1 MKKLFALMLALMLT
15 LAGVSAVSAEDAAPA
30 ASSGGSITLS
40 MTLNEEAIAALAGAS
55 DETSAKLISSIVGL
69 VNSLSITTTSDG
81 VDAEMFV
88 NVNDQSVAGLAVLKD
103 TDKMFLLSDIFPN
116 YILKID
122 QQAMAGASGESAGS
136 IGMPQISLDPA
147 QMAAM
152 AEPITKLMNDIM
164 GKVGEAEAVEE
175 VGFDTVFT
183 VKNPIKMTTKE
194 ALSMVL
200 TAAKEIVA
208 QEGFS
213 SLIGQLKAQGMPI
226 SFSAEDIDKKIE
238 ELGNTKEEDLPVLN
252 AAIYSNEAQDSM
264 FVVEETKG
272 EETVTVVT
280 ASIQGGFAMTIDV
293 PGKLSYIMHVTAEGT
308 MDMNMQFSP
317 QEGVVIDIEGS
328 FIGNEEGFIGAF
340 DVKMNETELGTLS
353 IAGAPNG
360 VLSGSFKLEG
370 KTEVSIADL
379 ADQTSEKYQG
389 FMTDVMTGV
398 MTAMTKIT
406 QVFPDFANI
415 MQMMTPQTQAQPQK

>member
-15 LAGVSAVSAEDAAPA
+15 LAGVSAVSAEDAAPV
-30 ASSGGSITLS
+30 ASSSGSITLS

-415 MQMMTPQTQAQPQK
+415 MQMMTPQTQAQPQQ

>member
-30 ASSGGSITLS
+30 ASSSGSITLS

-152 AEPITKLMNDIM
+152 GPPASKWRLM
-164 GKVGEAEAVEE
+164 AAVR
-175 VGFDTVFT
+175 G
-183 VKNPIKMTTKE
+183 
-194 ALSMVL
+194 
-200 TAAKEIVA
+200 
-208 QEGFS
+208 
-213 SLIGQLKAQGMPI
+213 
-226 SFSAEDIDKKIE
+226 
-238 ELGNTKEEDLPVLN
+238 
-252 AAIYSNEAQDSM
+252 
-264 FVVEETKG
+264 
-272 EETVTVVT
+272 
-280 ASIQGGFAMTIDV
+280 
-293 PGKLSYIMHVTAEGT
+293 
-308 MDMNMQFSP
+308 
-317 QEGVVIDIEGS
+317 
-328 FIGNEEGFIGAF
+328 
-340 DVKMNETELGTLS
+340 
-353 IAGAPNG
+353 
-360 VLSGSFKLEG
+360 
-370 KTEVSIADL
+370 
-379 ADQTSEKYQG
+379 
-389 FMTDVMTGV
+389 
-398 MTAMTKIT
+398 
-406 QVFPDFANI
+406 
-415 MQMMTPQTQAQPQK
+415 